1 MSEISQRFDTIAGA
15 FAQRVNAVPADAW
28 GNPSPCDGWVARDIV
43 RHVTEWIPAFF
54 NGSAGLSL
62 PADVSVDDDP
72 VGAWAVL
79 HTSLAAALAD
89 PDVAS
94 REFDGPPGRMSV
106 EQSID
111 MIVTGDLL
119 IHTWDLA
126 RATGLDETLD
136 AVEAKR
142 MLEGIEPYDEMLRSS
157 GHYGPRVAVAPDADD
172 TTKLIAFMGRNPIPE
187 SRGPASVDA

>member
-1 MSEISQRFDTIAGA
+1 MSEITDRFDTVAGG
-15 FAQRVNAVPADAW
+15 FAARVNAVPPDAW
-28 GNPSPCDGWVARDIV
+28 DNPSPCEGWVARDIV

-54 NGSAGLSL
+54 NGAAGLSL
-62 PADVSVDDDP
+62 PTDTSVDDDP
-72 VGAWAVL
+72 VGAWAAL
-79 HTSLAAALAD
+79 HTGLSAALAD
-89 PDVAS
+89 PAVAAH
-94 REFDGPPGRMSV
+94 EFDGPPGRMSV

-136 AVEAKR
+136 ATEVSR
-142 MLEGIEPYDEMLRSS
+142 MLAGVEPYDEMLRSS

-172 TTKLIAFMGRNPIPE
+172 TTKLIAFMGRNPTRP
-187 SRGPASVDA
+187 

>member
-1 MSEISQRFDTIAGA
+1 MNEIATRYATVAGG
-15 FAQRVNAVPADAW
+15 FTDRVNAVPADAW
-28 GNPSPCDGWVARDIV
+28 DNPTPCEGWVARDII

-54 NGSAGLSL
+54 NNSAGLNL
-62 PADVSVDDDP
+62 PTGISVADDP
-72 VGAWAVL
+72 VGAWASL
-79 HTSLAAALAD
+79 HASLCSALAD
-89 PDVAS
+89 PAVAQ

-136 AVEAKR
+136 ATEARR
-142 MLEGIEPYDEMLRSS
+142 MLEGIEPFDEMLRSS
-157 GHYGPRVAVAPDADD
+157 GHYGPRVIVSDDADV
-172 TTKLIAFMGRNPIPE
+172 TSKLVAFVGRNPATPQPT
-187 SRGPASVDA
+187 SAG